1 MRCKSTIFAILAL
14 AAVAHAQ
21 EASGPVDIPVN
32 IGQSVKDIR
41 VPHFNAQGKLI
52 LRLNAAQAERAS
64 TDQFNFDG
72 LRIEIFDA
80 NPDKPELEVLLGEAV
95 FDRTT
100 NLLTGK
106 STSTIKGDNVQITGR
121 QLQFDVK
128 TRLSRLQ
135 GPVTMVVTGTEKFKQ

>member
-1 MRCKSTIFAILAL
+1 MLMLI
-14 AAVAHAQ
+14 AAAHAQ

-32 IGQSVKDIR
+32 IGQSVRDIR
-41 VPHFNAQGKLI
+41 VPHFNAQGKLV

-64 TDQFNFDG
+64 TDEFNFED
-72 LRIEIFDA
+72 LRIEIFDE
-80 NPDKPELEVLLGEAV
+80 DKDNPELEVILGQAV
-95 FDRTT
+95 FDRAT

-106 STSTIKGDNVQITGR
+106 STSTIKGENVQITGR

-135 GPVTMVVTGTEKFKQ
+135 GPVTMIVTGTEKFQQ

>member
-1 MRCKSTIFAILAL
+1 MRCNSTLFVALAL
-14 AAVAHAQ
+14 AAAAHAQ

-41 VPHFNAQGKLI
+41 VPHFNSQGKLI

-80 NPDKPELEVLLGEAV
+80 DSDKPELEVILGQAV

-106 STSTIKGDNVQITGR
+106 STSTIKGENVQITGR

-135 GPVTMVVTGTEKFKQ
+135 GPVTMVVTGTEKFQK